1 MTRTAAV
8 KLYEATASMH
18 DRLHGRR
25 WCLVAVRRAPRFASA
40 LVRDTLQIK
49 PRSAR
54 AAADAVRSVH
64 AGREPF
70 LRVIVIGTGKLG
82 YQIAR
87 LLSEEDHDIAVID
100 NDPDALSEV
109 ANHLDVL
116 PIEGNG
122 ASPAVLAKADVAHTD
137 LLIAAAGPDEVN
149 MIACL
154 AAKRLG
160 VSICAARVRNRDYI
174 VDAPDLSYRRLG
186 IDVLIDTERT
196 TANEIAR
203 ILKTPNATQVNY
215 FANGRVSVIRVRVDE
230 GAPVTRAPLR
240 EIRPERCVI
249 AAVVRNDH
257 LFIPDG
263 DTLIQPD
270 DRIYVVTHTGQFAAI
285 RELTG
290 AADRRPLREVTIV
303 GGGRVG
309 FTLAQ
314 LLLKARRRAP
324 EVKIIERDYD
334 RCTELASVLD
344 HALII
349 CGDGE
354 KFEVLE
360 EEMVGRADVFVAV
373 TSEDGTNLL
382 STLAAKELGAGEAIA
397 RLSRE
402 DYIPLAERAGA
413 DAIVVPRLIT
423 ASTLLKLV
431 RQHPIVS
438 VALLEDGRA
447 EAIEL
452 VVEAGAPAAGN
463 SLADLK
469 KLDGVLVGAVVRH
482 DKVIVPKGDTEIT
495 AGDRLVLF
503 GMASALPKAQEL
515 FRQ

>member
-1 MTRTAAV
+1 
-8 KLYEATASMH
+8 MH